1 MSTWILL
8 RGLMRESR
16 HWGEFPRQF
25 QQAAGARQVLTPD
38 FPGNG
43 SLHSAA
49 SADNVNDMVE
59 YLRGHLRGQNIAPPY
74 RVLALSLGAMV
85 AVAWSER
92 YPHELEKMVLINTSL
107 APCSPFYHRLRPG
120 NYPALL
126 RQMLFGT
133 LAQRENLVLRLTS
146 NIASHTPRKRSI
158 VEQWISHAL
167 QYPVSRANILR
178 QLRAAM
184 RYRVSTI
191 APAVPTL
198 LLVAQQ
204 DQLVNAKCS
213 LKLCEC
219 WHCDIR
225 IHPTAGHDL
234 PLDDGEWVA
243 QQVKDWLEACNY

>member
-1 MSTWILL
+1 MSTWVLL

-16 HWGEFPRQF
+16 HWGEFPQLF
-25 QQAAGARQVLTPD
+25 QQTVAAQRVVAPD

-43 SLHSAA
+43 SLYLKP

-59 YLRGHLRGQNIAPPY
+59 FLRGHLREQNVAPPY
-74 RVLALSLGAMV
+74 NLLALSLGAMV
-85 AVAWSER
+85 AVAWSEH

-107 APCSPFYHRLRPG
+107 APCNPFYHRLRPA
-120 NYPALL
+120 NYPALF
-126 RQMLFGT
+126 RQMLFGSS
-133 LAQRENLVLRLTS
+133 AQREKLVLKLTS
-146 NIASHTPRKRSI
+146 NLASHSLRKQSI
-158 VEQWISHAL
+158 VESWINYAL
-167 QYPVSRANILR
+167 RYPVSRANILR

-184 RYRVSTI
+184 GNRASDT
-191 APAVPTL
+191 APAIPTL

-204 DQLVNAKCS
+204 DKLVNAKCS
-213 LKLCEC
+213 LKLCES

-243 QQVKDWLEACNY
+243 KQVKGWLMTSN